1 MSYENYVS
9 LDHQITPYFMHL
21 TVENVP
27 QSELKGEPVM
37 ETLEVVQLRFAGDK
51 EYSPVKRIDEQAY
64 KEGNR
69 VITFAERFSGQ
80 YAQFLQGAAQ
90 EASGTPLEKLASYG
104 ISQAQLSLCRALKI
118 YSIEAL
124 YGLEGSNVKNLGMHS
139 NDLKAMARSFMDD
152 RAAGGET
159 QIELARLRQELAEMK
174 AGVIPEKEAT
184 AEEITKLASAP
195 SIDAMD
201 ETQLKDYIEEK
212 TKVRPKGTPSIDA
225 LRSMAKDI

>member
-27 QSELKGEPVM
+27 QSELRGEPVM
-37 ETLEVVQLRFAGDK
+37 DTFEVVQLRIAGDK
-51 EYSPVKRIDEQAY
+51 NFSPVHKVDEQSY
-64 KEGNR
+64 KDGNR
-69 VITFAERFSGQ
+69 VITFAERFSSQ

-90 EASGTPLEKLASYG
+90 EAAGTPLEKLSSYG

-124 YGLEGSNVKNLGMHS
+124 YNLEGSSVKNLGMHS
-139 NDLKAMARSFMDD
+139 NELKAMARAFMDD

-159 QIELARLRQELAEMK
+159 QIELAKLRQELAEMK
-174 AGVIPEKEAT
+174 AGIIPENESSVAEIEA
-184 AEEITKLASAP
+184 LANP
-195 SIDAMD
+195 TIDTMD
-201 ETQLKDYIEEK
+201 ETQLKDYIERK
-212 TKVRPKGTPSIDA
+212 TTVRPKGNPSIDT
-225 LRSMAKDI
+225 LRNMAKDI